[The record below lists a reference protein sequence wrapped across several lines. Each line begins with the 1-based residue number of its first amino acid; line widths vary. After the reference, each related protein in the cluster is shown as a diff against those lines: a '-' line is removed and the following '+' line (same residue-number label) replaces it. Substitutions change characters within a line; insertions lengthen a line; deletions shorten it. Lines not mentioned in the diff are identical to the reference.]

1 MFDFKNLNNTSTE
14 PDSAND
20 HRRTK
25 GNLADL
31 CNGQIVHIDGTFQ
44 LRSNNYGPY
53 AVFHVLEDSQ
63 HHYYAGKRI
72 TKMLTDV
79 DSAGAR
85 AELSDQPVKFVA
97 NSATFDDGRTVTFY
111 DVQFV

>member
-1 MFDFKNLNNTSTE
+1 MFDFKKLNNTSDVQ
-14 PDSAND
+14 DSTD
-20 HRRTK
+20 TPRRTK

-31 CNGQIVHIDGTFQ
+31 CNGQIFHIDGTFQ

-53 AVFHVLEDSQ
+53 AVFYVLEDPQ
-63 HHYYAGKRI
+63 HLYYAGKRI

-79 DSAGAR
+79 DGAGAR
-85 AELSDQPVKFVA
+85 SGLSDQPVKFVA
-97 NSATFDDGRTVTFY
+97 NTATFVAGRTVTFY

>member
-1 MFDFKNLNNTSTE
+1 MFDFKSLNT
-14 PDSAND
+14 DSAQSETKAS
-20 HRRTK
+20 HRTK
-25 GNLADL
+25 GNVADL
-31 CNGQIVHIDGTFQ
+31 CDGRTYHIDGTFQ

>member
-1 MFDFKNLNNTSTE
+1 MFDFKNLNNTNSE
-14 PDSAND
+14 PDSANAP
-20 HRRTK
+20 RRTK
-25 GNLADL
+25 GNFADL
-31 CNGQIVHIDGTFQ
+31 CNGQIFHIDGTFQ
-44 LRSNNYGPY
+44 LRSNKYGPY
-53 AVFHVLEDSQ
+53 AVFYVVEDPQ
-63 HHYYAGKRI
+63 HLFYAGKRI

-79 DSAGAR
+79 DGAGAR